1 MVLKGRLTNSY
12 VHMPKQES
20 ATGGP
25 KNNKYPSMGST
36 GKLSHSSSKVNAK
49 NNMLLKNSSSSQQIQ
64 QIRFNNASINQGIA
78 KVSGS
83 ATQGGHL
90 SSGQRKATSKVSNS

>member
-1 MVLKGRLTNSY
+1 VAGGGALINSQGHHNRQSGSMVLKGRLTNSY

-36 GKLSHSSSKVNAK
+36 GKLSHSSSKVNTK
-49 NNMLLKNSSSSQQIQ
+49 NNMLLKNSSSSQ
-64 QIRFNNASINQGIA
+64 
-78 KVSGS
+78 
-83 ATQGGHL
+83 
-90 SSGQRKATSKVSNS
+90 